1 MNTASDLIERHGL
14 NAPSIALLENR
25 TVSIWG
31 PIDDLVAKRT
41 IEDILYLDHDNPGKP
56 ITLQIFSPGGSVSA
70 GLAILDTCRN
80 AKSSVNT
87 IGIGTCA
94 SMAAVL
100 LICAGDKGCRYVTE
114 HADLMLHQPRSSLS
128 GDATS
133 IEAVAQ
139 KILRTK
145 DVREGLIADA
155 SGMTRAEAS
164 RLCDR
169 DTWLEPE
176 EAIALGLVD
185 RIVGKNREEA

>member
-1 MNTASDLIERHGL
+1 MNTTSDLIERHGL

-31 PIDDLVAKRT
+31 PIDDLAARRA
-41 IEDILYLDHDNPGKP
+41 IENILYLDYENPSKP
-56 ITLQIFSPGGSVSA
+56 ITLQIFSPGGSVAA
-70 GLAILDTCRN
+70 GLAILDACRN

-100 LICAGDKGCRYVTE
+100 LVCAGDKGSRYVTE
-114 HADLMLHQPRSSLS
+114 HADLMLHQPRSSMS

-133 IEAVAQ
+133 IETTAK

-145 DVREGLIADA
+145 DVLEGLIANA
-155 SGMTRAEAS
+155 SGMTREEAR

-176 EAIALGLVD
+176 EAIALGLID
-185 RIVGKNREEA
+185 HIVGKKRK